1 MLSRSKRDLGLTPF
15 TDNDNWGSSHAASSI
30 NKEFQS
36 KSESPV
42 NLPITF
48 MILIQWG
55 LLGISNGKNARNLLA
70 DCMNISFHIAWV
82 NRMDSGT
89 LLGTLS
95 YKTIARFEFDNLNKH
110 QLLWEMS

>member
-48 MILIQWG
+48 MILIH
-55 LLGISNGKNARNLLA
+55 NGVCWVFQMEKMQEIFWL
-70 DCMNISFHIAWV
+70 IA
-82 NRMDSGT
+82 
-89 LLGTLS
+89 
-95 YKTIARFEFDNLNKH
+95 
-110 QLLWEMS
+110 